1 MRRSIMVILLAAGAA
16 GASPALTSP
25 GQAAWAQ
32 AVSAKEVSAQALS
45 APALSAPELS
55 AGEPAR
61 RATIGRPVADSAA
74 ANDSAADSAAVRSAR
89 AARQGSRLE
98 APLWTAGGIALATV
112 AVMPLDASVAEA
124 FRDPGPQGSG
134 ALRRGAA
141 IFNGVGDPG
150 VLVASLAMYGTGR
163 ATGRRQLTTVGAHA
177 TEAIVISGAATALV
191 KLAAGRQR
199 PNVETGDADDFA
211 LGGGFRAGR
220 TSFPSGHTTAAFAFA
235 SAVTADLRAMRPDVA
250 RVAGPLLY
258 AGAATVGAARIYSDR
273 HWASDVVLGAGI
285 GTLVG
290 RTLVAHAL
298 ANPDNWLDRQLRAVS
313 VMPASGGGVALG
325 AHYSFR

>member
-1 MRRSIMVILLAAGAA
+1 MRRSIVVILLTAGAA

-25 GQAAWAQ
+25 GQTAWAQ
-32 AVSAKEVSAQALS
+32 AVSTQAVSTRDSS
-45 APALSAPELS
+45 AWDSSAAGPA
-55 AGEPAR
+55 AR
-61 RATIGRPVADSAA
+61 AVLGRAVADSLAARDSAA
-74 ANDSAADSAAVRSAR
+74 ARVAR
-89 AARQGSRLE
+89 PGSRLP
-98 APLWTAGGIALATV
+98 ARLRSLGGIALATV
-112 AVMPLDASVAEA
+112 AVMPADASVTEA
-124 FRDPGPQGSG
+124 FRDPGPQGSSV
-134 ALRRGAA
+134 LRRGAT

-163 ATGRRQLTTVGAHA
+163 VTGRPHLTTVGAHA

-199 PNVETGDADDFA
+199 PNVETGDAGDFA
-211 LGGGFRAGR
+211 LGGGFRPGR

-285 GTLVG
+285 GTFVG
-290 RTLVAHAL
+290 HTLVAHAH